1 MTLLLA
7 LILGLPTCREP
18 WSRCSPDAF
27 WLRRV
32 LARAGFPHPGQN
44 GAALII
50 PAPPQASNQR
60 FVWAT
65 PGMQTWPEYRVVSRV
80 DGRPVYGDRI
90 RVFWIVQRRHV
101 WVEYA
106 PPRKLLIRLVRAS
119 IAVTR

>member
-1 MTLLLA
+1 MSLLLA
-7 LILGLPTCREP
+7 LVLGLPTCKEP

-50 PAPPQASNQR
+50 PAPPQDLNQR

-65 PGMQTWPEYRVVSRV
+65 PGTQTWREYRLVSRV
-80 DGRPVYGDRI
+80 DGRPVFSDRV
-90 RVFWIVQRRHV
+90 RVFWIVQKRHV
-101 WVEYA
+101 WVE
-106 PPRKLLIRLVRAS
+106 PPSARRLLLRLVRAS
-119 IAVTR
+119 AAVRR

>member
-1 MTLLLA
+1 VQFLLA
-7 LILGLPTCREP
+7 LVLGLPTCSEP

-50 PAPPQASNQR
+50 PAPAKELNQR

-65 PGMQTWPEYRVVSRV
+65 RGTQTFREYPLVSRV
-80 DGRPVYGDRI
+80 DGRAVYGTRV

-106 PPRKLLIRLVRAS
+106 PPRRLLVRLVRAS
-119 IAVTR
+119 VAIRR